1 MMPPV
6 PTIEDTAP
14 TASVRTASFRRRAL
28 GGLPWLLL
36 AGAVIW
42 NGVDRIPADATA
54 PVMWHSPAPAAGHSD
69 ILRIAT
75 FNIHGGRG
83 GDGRL
88 DLDRT
93 ARQLG
98 GVDIAWLQEVHAG
111 GWTGGPN
118 QSQALGQRLQL
129 QSAFLPTERRWWSD
143 HFGNGLLTR
152 GPVEL
157 VQRCPLPGTRGKA
170 FRQAVLTEV
179 PFQGERVRILGV
191 HVDRQDDRIPQLA
204 VVTRMFLAL
213 APPAILL
220 GDLNTKADDPA
231 LKTLLTAPDV
241 VDPLAGVAAAGGH
254 IDWILARG
262 LDCRKIEYVTGDA
275 SDHPAVRA
283 EFSLP
288 AAR

>member
-1 MMPPV
+1 MMPPAA
-6 PTIEDTAP
+6 TSEESAP
-14 TASVRTASFRRRAL
+14 TASVRAASCRRRAL

-42 NGVDRIPADATA
+42 NGADRVPADATA
-54 PVMWHSPAPAAGHSD
+54 PVMWHGPAPAAGHSD
-69 ILRIAT
+69 VLRIAT

-98 GVDIAWLQEVHAG
+98 EIDLGWLQEVHGG
-111 GWTGGPN
+111 GWTGAPD
-118 QSQALGQRLQL
+118 QAQDLGERMKLS
-129 QSAFLPTERRWWSD
+129 SAFLPTERRWWTD
-143 HFGNGLLTR
+143 HFGNGLLSR

-170 FRQAVLTEV
+170 FRQAILTEV
-179 PFQGERVRILGV
+179 PLEGRRVRILGV
-191 HVDRQDDRIPQLA
+191 HVDRQEDRVPQLA
-204 VVTRMFLAL
+204 VVSQLFLAL
-213 APPAILL
+213 DPPAILL
-220 GDLNTKADDPA
+220 GDLNTKPDDPA
-231 LKTLLTAPDV
+231 LGTLLTAPDV
-241 VDPLAGVAAAGGH
+241 IDPLAGVAADGH

-275 SDHPAVRA
+275 SDHPTVRA

-288 AAR
+288 VAR